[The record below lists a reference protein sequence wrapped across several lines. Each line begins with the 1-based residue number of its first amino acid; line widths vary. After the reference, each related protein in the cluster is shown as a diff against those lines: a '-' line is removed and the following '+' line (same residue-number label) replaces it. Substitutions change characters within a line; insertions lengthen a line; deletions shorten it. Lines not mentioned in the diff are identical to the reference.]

1 LQHQQEQPGRQV
13 ANRTCD
19 PSHWVDL
26 KTDLGIDLGI
36 DLRTDLGID
45 LGIDLRTDLGIDL
58 GIDLMGVGA
67 VSWELARSRS
77 GDVHA

>member
-45 LGIDLRTDLGIDL
+45 LGIDL
-58 GIDLMGVGA
+58 MGVGA